1 MKTKRSAAVSVPAL
15 RLLKAAGE
23 KGLLSSDI
31 AKALDRSTTHV
42 SDIMAGMVMD
52 RLVESHVHPG
62 VRSPMRR
69 RWYAAGM
76 KPAAAPPRDLP
87 DSWAT
92 VKKQQRPM
100 PAFTSIASVKK
111 IKITRAKPTPDR
123 WAVVV
128 PAGGGQI
135 TRDREERIAAERASR
150 G

>member
-15 RLLKAAGE
+15 KLLKAAGA

-42 SDIMAGMVMD
+42 SDILAGMVID
-52 RLVESHVHPG
+52 RLAESHVHPG

-69 RWYAAGM
+69 RWYAMGM
-76 KPAAAPPRDLP
+76 KPPAAPPRDLP

-92 VKKQQRPM
+92 IKPQQRTM
-100 PAFTSIASVKK
+100 PAFTSVVRRKV
-111 IKITRAKPTPDR
+111 KITRAKPTTDR

-135 TRDREERIAAERASR
+135 TRDRDERIAAERASR